1 MNTTTQTRNDGFLHE
16 GFNRKKALN
25 VFQTTRDAFLAEVQ
39 KAAKHQC
46 EPTTERTQH
55 CLQKQPKPR
64 RAQN

>member
-39 KAAKHQC
+39 KAAKNQC
-46 EPTTERTQH
+46 IGKKRM
-55 CLQKQPKPR
+55 
-64 RAQN
+64 AAN